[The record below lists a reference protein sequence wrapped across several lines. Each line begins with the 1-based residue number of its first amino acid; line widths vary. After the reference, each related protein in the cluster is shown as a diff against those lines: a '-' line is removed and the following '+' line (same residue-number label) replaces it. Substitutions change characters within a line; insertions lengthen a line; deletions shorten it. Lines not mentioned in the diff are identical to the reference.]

1 MKCDNC
7 MHYSFDPFT
16 RKSDCKCKLDPR
28 VPEIMYENTNCCLYK
43 KRKENDEDERCY
55 RCRGIH
61 KIMLKTKI
69 DDKPI
74 RLCGN
79 CYRDFLLFLDGYVVN
94 PLVKYEDK
102 REMSE

>member
-1 MKCDNC
+1 MND
-7 MHYSFDPFT
+7 D
-16 RKSDCKCKLDPR
+16 SD
-28 VPEIMYENTNCCLYK
+28 M
-43 KRKENDEDERCY
+43 RCF

-61 KIMLKTKI
+61 KVMMSTRI

-79 CYRDFLLFLDGYVVN
+79 CYRDFTLFLEGYVVN